1 MGARR
6 AGEGEAMAF
15 LEGDL
20 SEFPLTDI
28 IQLVDLSKKTGAV
41 ELQGQRGSQRL
52 EGRLFFRDG
61 KIIGA
66 EMPGL
71 APLEAA
77 YTFFTLTS
85 GPFRFRTD
93 ITLDQPTI
101 TVSNEVIIMEGI
113 MRQDAW
119 ASIQE
124 RVPSL
129 SIVPRLV
136 PNPASGMSEINLEAE
151 EWRVLTMVDGKNTV
165 ERIAKRSG
173 LGEFRTCE
181 IIAQLLAN
189 GLIERRETNLAEL
202 LFPEIERMAA
212 AVVGSPARTLLA
224 EAYRRAGIRD
234 LDAATGEQALA
245 AISEFE
251 DSVTTLIGP
260 ARARQLAAEMRNRTQ
275 QVV

>member
-1 MGARR
+1 
-6 AGEGEAMAF
+6 MAF

-28 IQLVDLSKKTGAV
+28 IQLVDLSKKTGAL
-41 ELQGQRGSQRL
+41 ELHGQRGSQRL
-52 EGRLFFRDG
+52 NGHLYFRDG

-66 EMPGL
+66 DMAGL
-71 APLEAA
+71 SPLEAA
-77 YTFFTLTS
+77 YTFFTLTA
-85 GPFRFRTD
+85 GPFRFQADVPLPT
-93 ITLDQPTI
+93 PTI
-101 TVSNEVIIMEGI
+101 TASNEVIIMEGI

-129 SIVPRLV
+129 AMIPRLV

-181 IIAQLLAN
+181 IIAQLLSN
-189 GLIERRETNLAEL
+189 GLIEKRETNLAEM
-202 LFPEIERMAA
+202 LFPELERMAT
-212 AVVGSPARTLLA
+212 AVVGSTARTLLT
-224 EAYRRAGIRD
+224 EAYKRAGIRD
-234 LDAATGEQALA
+234 LDAATGEQAFA

-251 DSVTTLIGP
+251 ESVTLLIGP
-260 ARARQLAAEMRNRTQ
+260 ARARQVAAEMRHRTQ